1 MATSIP
7 VIAIDGPSGSGK
19 GTISQLLAQKL
30 GWHFLDSGALY
41 RVLALAVQQQTI
53 SIDNPEIIEL
63 LALQLDVKFEPQ
75 HIGMMPRVILEGD
88 DVTDDIRSEI
98 CGNLAS
104 KIAVFPAVRKALLE
118 RQRAFRMLPGL
129 VADGRDMGT
138 VVFKDAALKI
148 FLQATDEERAKRRYR
163 QLQENGINVSL
174 EDVLAELKDRD
185 DRDKTRSASPLVPAE
200 DAIIIDTTGLSIEQ
214 VIAKI
219 LAIASDYMVC
229 AL

>member
-1 MATSIP
+1 MAASIP

-41 RVLALAVQQQTI
+41 RVLALAAQQQTI
-53 SIDNPEIIEL
+53 SMDNPDAIEL
-63 LALQLDVKFEPQ
+63 LALHLDVKFEPQ
-75 HIGMMPRVILEGD
+75 EIGMMPRVILEGD
-88 DVTDDIRSEI
+88 DVSEDIRSEI

-104 KIAVFPAVRKALLE
+104 KIAVYPAVRQALLE
-118 RQRAFRMLPGL
+118 RQRAFRLLPGL

-138 VVFKDAALKI
+138 VVFKDAPLKI
-148 FLQATDEERAKRRYR
+148 FLQATDEERAMRRYR

-174 EDVLAELKDRD
+174 EDVLTELKGRD
-185 DRDKTRSASPLVPAE
+185 ERDKTRAVSPMVPAK

-219 LAIASDYMVC
+219 LVIANDYMVC
-229 AL
+229 SL

>member
-1 MATSIP
+1 MAASIP

-41 RVLALAVQQQTI
+41 RVLALAAQQQTI
-53 SIDNPEIIEL
+53 SMDNPDALEL
-63 LALQLDVKFEPQ
+63 LALHLDVRFEPQ
-75 HIGMMPRVILEGD
+75 QIGMMPRVILEGD
-88 DVTDDIRSEI
+88 DVSEDIRSEI

-104 KIAVFPAVRKALLE
+104 KIAVFPAVRQALLE
-118 RQRAFRMLPGL
+118 RQRAFRMPPGL

-138 VVFKDAALKI
+138 VVFKDAPLKI
-148 FLQATDEERAKRRYR
+148 FLQATDEERAMRRYR

-174 EDVLAELKDRD
+174 DDVLTELKDRD
-185 DRDKTRSASPLVPAE
+185 ERDKTRAVSPMVPAK

-219 LAIASDYMVC
+219 LVIANDYTVC